1 MAWRHQAGPL
11 QSRDNLGQ
19 TPCSALGG
27 RYRAPMGLKAGS
39 WDGADPIVQ
48 ARLMWE
54 WRPTR
59 FAVLRRTVLGFVVAC
74 LALALTAWVLP
85 GLQVDGLGALVLGG
99 ALLAAANAAAGLTG
113 HWLFVRLPILVVQVA
128 GFAVEFVGILVVG
141 RVVPGIHVDSLA
153 TALVGTLLLTLLN
166 GFLADVVSVSD
177 DDSYYSV
184 LVRRLIARRG
194 IVAAAREPGLLVV
207 QLDGV
212 GRPVLEGALRAGHMP
227 NVDRMLR
234 SGDAALHSWRPRLP
248 PTTPASQA
256 GILHGNGDAIPG
268 FRWYEKETGRV
279 LVANH
284 PEDASAV
291 LERISDGRGL
301 LADDGASIGNLFT
314 GDAPRSYLTMATIR
328 AEPPP
333 ADERRARGFFVS
345 TINYT
350 RLAVLTLGEILKELY
365 QAEHQRGRDVA
376 PRMHRDL
383 HYAVER
389 AVTNV
394 GLRTV
399 STALVIEE
407 MYRGAPAIFVDYT
420 AYDAVAHH
428 CGPERR
434 ESIDALE
441 GLDRAIGSILKAEV
455 HATRQYHVV
464 LLSDHGQSMG
474 PSFRQRYGQPVEALL
489 GKLLPGDAVVVG
501 SAVPAETAGSGRR
514 IAAELGRGTGFA
526 PFLARQGPAIL
537 KRVRVRTDDGDEASV
552 KPDAV
557 VCASGSLAHIYFA
570 KVAGRMTRSAIER
583 AYPGLI
589 ATLTSHPGIGAILVR
604 TDDGHTVAVGAN
616 GERELSTGST
626 ATGEDPLAQFGADAA
641 EALAQVDDLE
651 HAGDLMLLGRL
662 DPASGQVVGLEELV
676 GSHGGLG
683 GWQTQPFILCPEA
696 WQLAADPLE
705 GAPAVYQQ
713 LRIWL
718 AALGTDATG

>member
-1 MAWRHQAGPL
+1 
-11 QSRDNLGQ
+11 
-19 TPCSALGG
+19 
-27 RYRAPMGLKAGS
+27 
-39 WDGADPIVQ
+39 
-48 ARLMWE
+48 MWE

-59 FAVLRRTVLGFVVAC
+59 FAVLRRTVLEFVVAC

-85 GLQVDGLGALVLGG
+85 GLQVDGLGPLLLGG
-99 ALLAAANAAAGLTG
+99 ALLATANAAAGLIG

-128 GFAVEFVGILVVG
+128 GLAVEFVAILLVG
-141 RVVPGIHVDSLA
+141 QVVPGIHVDGLP
-153 TALVGTLLLTLLN
+153 TALGGTLILTLLN

-194 IVAAAREPGLLVV
+194 VVAASRDQGLLII

-279 LVANH
+279 MVANH

-291 LERISDGRGL
+291 LERISDGHGL
-301 LADDGASIGNLFT
+301 LADDGASIGNLFS

-333 ADERRARGFFVS
+333 DEERRARGFFVS

-350 RLAVLTLGEILKELY
+350 RLAVLTLGEIIKELY
-365 QAEHQRGRDVA
+365 QAEHQRGRGVA

-407 MYRGAPAIFVDYT
+407 MYRGAPIIFVDYT

-441 GLDRAIGSILKAEV
+441 GIDRAIGSLLKAEV
-455 HATRQYHVV
+455 HATRRYHLVI
-464 LLSDHGQSMG
+464 LSDHGQSLG
-474 PSFRQRYGQPVEALL
+474 PSFRQRYGQPVEAFL
-489 GKLLPGDAVVVG
+489 GKLLPGDAVVIG
-501 SAVPAETAGSGRR
+501 SAEPAETAGTGRR

-526 PFLARQGPAIL
+526 PFLARQGPAFL
-537 KRVRVRTDDGDEASV
+537 NRVRVQTRSGDDASV

-557 VCASGSLAHIYFA
+557 VCASGSLAHVYFA
-570 KVAGRMTRSAIER
+570 KVAGRMTRSAIEQ

-589 ATLTSHPGIGAILVR
+589 KTLAQHPGIGAVLVR
-604 TDDGHTVAVGAN
+604 TDEGHTVAIGAS
-616 GERELSTGST
+616 GERELSAGT
-626 ATGEDPLAQFGADAA
+626 AANGDDPVDAFGVDAA
-641 EALAQVDDLE
+641 EALTQVDDLE

-662 DPASGQVVGLEELV
+662 DPASGQVVGMEELV

-683 GWQTQPFILCPEA
+683 GWQTEPFILCPAA
-696 WQLAADPLE
+696 WQPAADPLE
-705 GAPAVYQQ
+705 GAPAVYRQ
-713 LRIWL
+713 LRTWL
-718 AALGTDATG
+718 AALGADATGP